1 MNFQIICTVKK
12 HIMSGGTQRLPFT
25 VPPLVLSAL
34 GVCLSVLLI
43 VAYYFLF
50 FFVCIL
56 EFIEMMSS

>member
-1 MNFQIICTVKK
+1 
-12 HIMSGGTQRLPFT
+12 MSGGTQRLPFT